1 MANHKSAKK
10 RIRQSAKRNISN
22 NYYHK
27 TARNAIRKLRSLTD
41 KKEASKFLLRV
52 KGDGN
57 TYKFRLTM
65 KGSYANYSAN
75 FKTIKGQWVD
85 IEIPVE
91 NFQPYYFGRSIR
103 APKLKVQK
111 VNSMGI
117 LISDKQEG
125 NFLLEIEHIKAF

>member
-1 MANHKSAKK
+1 MNE
-10 RIRQSAKRNISN
+10 IDNINLSN
-22 NYYHK
+22 VYFHPGE
-27 TARNAIRKLRSLTD
+27 R
-41 KKEASKFLLRV
+41 LLRWMSI

-57 TYKFRLTM
+57 IYKFRLTM